1 MANGQ
6 SLVIGQQ
13 HRRLN
18 MSYTE
23 LKFKKDRVA
32 HIKAKVA
39 VDAKWAIR
47 GLLRI
52 YADQTADEQAVGDT
66 CVHNGVGFS
75 GIDGVIL
82 SSFASQ
88 IESGRNMSEKQMN
101 LIFKKMPKYAMQLE
115 KASQS

>member
-1 MANGQ
+1 MG
-6 SLVIGQQ
+6 
-13 HRRLN
+13 
-18 MSYTE
+18 YTE

-52 YADQTADEQAVGDT
+52 YADQTADEQAAGHT
-66 CVHNGVGFS
+66 HVHNGVGFT
-75 GIDGVIL
+75 GFDGEIL
-82 SSFASQ
+82 SSFAAQ

-101 LIFKKMPKYAMQLE
+101 LIFKMMPKYATQLE
-115 KASQS
+115 KASQT